1 MQTRNIFTHPV
12 WASVFALT
20 AATLWGWAYPI
31 LKLGFIEFGITAD
44 MTGSKII
51 FAGLRFGFAGIIV
64 MLIARINGKS
74 FKPQKPVNWLY
85 VLLFALVNTTLH
97 YAFFYIG
104 MSHSEGSRAAILN
117 AAGTFILVILACLF
131 FESDKMTG
139 KKILGCAIGISG
151 IILLNVGGSKSS
163 AFSMSGDG
171 MILLNTLCAA
181 FAGLLTRGLNKR
193 IDILVGTGCSL
204 AIGGGILIIIGL
216 IAGGSIPTVTPAGI
230 IYLCLLICISSIGFS
245 LYNKL
250 ISCNPIGK
258 IAIYNSLIPI
268 VGAITSCLC
277 LSEPFRWT
285 YLTAAFLAATGVY
298 IINRADNT

>member
-12 WASVFALT
+12 WTSVFALT

-44 MTGSKII
+44 MTGSKMI

-117 AAGTFILVILACLF
+117 AAGTLF
-131 FESDKMTG
+131 
-139 KKILGCAIGISG
+139 
-151 IILLNVGGSKSS
+151 
-163 AFSMSGDG
+163 
-171 MILLNTLCAA
+171 
-181 FAGLLTRGLNKR
+181 
-193 IDILVGTGCSL
+193 
-204 AIGGGILIIIGL
+204 
-216 IAGGSIPTVTPAGI
+216 
-230 IYLCLLICISSIGFS
+230 
-245 LYNKL
+245 
-250 ISCNPIGK
+250 
-258 IAIYNSLIPI
+258 
-268 VGAITSCLC
+268 
-277 LSEPFRWT
+277 W
-285 YLTAAFLAATGVY
+285 
-298 IINRADNT
+298 